1 MILHKTIPREAS
13 IMGIKWN
20 EFFIT
25 GDPLILGSQ
34 IAIVLTSLGI
44 IAGITYLKRWTWLW
58 REWLTTVDHKR
69 IGILYIL
76 SAVLM
81 FFRGGMDGILMK
93 VQTSRPE
100 MEFLNAQHYNEIFTT
115 HGVIMILFMAMPFLI
130 GLMNVVIPLQ
140 IGARDV
146 AFPQLNALSFWLFFA
161 GAMLFNLS
169 FVIGGSP
176 DAGWTSYFPL
186 AGKEFSPG
194 IGNNYYAIALQIAG
208 IGTLMT
214 GINFIVTIL
223 KMRAP
228 GMTLMKMPM
237 FTWTT
242 LVTSVIIVAA
252 FPIFTVALGLMTFDR
267 LFGTHFFTLSGGGMD
282 MLWANLFWL
291 WGHPEVY
298 IVVLPAFGIFSE
310 VIATFSRKSL
320 YGYKSMVYAIVGIA
334 FLSMIVWVHHFYT
347 MGSGPAVNSV
357 FSITTMLIA
366 VPTGIKMFNWLF
378 TMRKG
383 RIKMTTAML
392 WALAFVPCFVIG
404 GVTGVMLA
412 MGAADYQYHNTLFLV
427 AHFHYVLI
435 PGVVFAVFAGIYY
448 WWPKM
453 FGFLLNERLGK
464 WHFWLFVIG
473 FNVTFMP
480 MFFLGLDG
488 AVRRSY
494 TYSVESGFAPLFMV
508 SALGSVVLAL
518 GLAVF
523 CYNLYWSVRYADRN
537 ISSDPWDARTL
548 EWSTASPVQHYNFAK
563 VPEIKQMDAFWHMK
577 KENKGLV
584 LRKEE
589 LEEIHMPSN
598 SGLPVISS
606 AIFGVVG
613 FLLVFEWQIA
623 ALVGAVGILITLA
636 VRSFDYNEGYHV
648 HIEEIEETE
657 KAWRN
662 KQGEVHHYVG

>member
-1 MILHKTIPREAS
+1 
-13 IMGIKWN
+13 MGIKWD

-25 GDPLILGSQ
+25 GDPLILGAQ
-34 IAIVLTSLGI
+34 ISILLTIIGIVFVLS
-44 IAGITYLKRWTWLW
+44 YFKKWKWLW

-69 IGILYIL
+69 IGIMYII
-76 SAVLM
+76 AAILM
-81 FFRGGMDGILMK
+81 FFRGGMDGLLMRA
-93 VQTSRPE
+93 QTSRPE
-100 MEFLNAQHYNEIFTT
+100 MELLSSQHYNEIFTT

-130 GLMNVVIPLQ
+130 GLMNVIIPLQ

-146 AFPQLNALSFWLFFA
+146 AFPQLNALSYWLFFS
-161 GAMLFNLS
+161 GAMLFNIA

-223 KMRAP
+223 KMRTK
-228 GMTLMKMPM
+228 GMTLMRMPM
-237 FTWTT
+237 FTWTS
-242 LVTSVIIVAA
+242 LVTSAIIVAA
-252 FPIFTVALGLMTFDR
+252 FPIFTVALGLMTLDR
-267 LFGTHFFTLSGGGMD
+267 LYGTHFFTLSGGGSD

-298 IVVLPAFGIFSE
+298 IVALPAFGIFSE

-320 YGYKSMVYAIVGIA
+320 FGYKSMVYSIVGIA
-334 FLSMIVWVHHFYT
+334 LLSMVVWVHHFYT
-347 MGSGPAVNSV
+347 MGSGPLVNSF

-366 VPTGIKMFNWLF
+366 VPTGVKMFNWLF

-392 WALAFVPCFVIG
+392 WALAFIPCFVIG

-435 PGVVFAVFAGIYY
+435 PGVVFAVFAGLYY

-453 FGFLLNERLGK
+453 FGHMLNEKLGK
-464 WHFWLFVIG
+464 LHFWLFVIG

-494 TYSVESGFAPLFMV
+494 TYSVESGFAPLFLV
-508 SALGSVVLAL
+508 SSIGSIILAI
-518 GLAVF
+518 GFAAF
-523 CYNLYWSVRYADRN
+523 CYNIYWSFRYADRN

-548 EWSTASPVQHYNFAK
+548 EWATASPVQYYNFAQL
-563 VPEIKQMDAFWHMK
+563 PEVNSQDAYWHMK
-577 KENKGLV
+577 KNKVGLDLKEN
-584 LRKEE
+584 EI
-589 LEEIHMPSN
+589 EEIHMPSN
-598 SGLPVISS
+598 SGQPFIMCVM
-606 AIFGVVG
+606 FGITG
-613 FLLVFEWQIA
+613 FFLVFEWHIA
-623 ALVGAVGILITLA
+623 AAIASIGIIAGLIY
-636 VRSFDYNEGYHV
+636 RSFDYNDGYHI
-648 HIEEIEETE
+648 HLDEIKNTE
-657 KAWRN
+657 RKWRRVE
-662 KQGEVHHYVG
+662 GEVNKYVS